1 MDSVALNVRGMT
13 LTTPTSTVTL
23 TAMMGLPQTS
33 DATSSQ
39 GGKPQAA
46 ASLPADLPFL
56 IDLNAEISS
65 DDMRRLVPQAAA
77 PMVAGLPRGVPLYLR
92 ADASGTMADIYA
104 REISVTL
111 PRHLSL
117 EASGRLRDVTD
128 LQKAVGNLEIKGAM
142 PDGSFLK
149 PTLMDARL
157 ARQVNLPPMTLRG
170 GVDLDRGDIAADLV
184 ATAADGSV
192 ALSLIHI

>member
-1 MDSVALNVRGMT
+1 MT

-117 EASGRLRDVTD
+117 EASGRLRDAFIRFLGVTPKD
-128 LQKAVGNLEIKGAM
+128 PSKHSSTDSDKSEGFVC
-142 PDGSFLK
+142 
-149 PTLMDARL
+149 
-157 ARQVNLPPMTLRG
+157 
-170 GVDLDRGDIAADLV
+170 
-184 ATAADGSV
+184 
-192 ALSLIHI
+192 